1 MTHLSDTNKNK
12 RLVCSYL
19 FDYPAQCNK
28 NISVTFLTVF
38 EAQQDIANAYN
49 MRATW
54 RITKPVDL
62 KKCFNIIKLIEAF

>member
-12 RLVCSYL
+12 RLVCSCL

-28 NISVTFLTVF
+28 NISVTILTVF
-38 EAQQDIANAYN
+38 EAQQDITNAYN
-49 MRATW
+49 IQANW

-62 KKCFNIIKLIEAF
+62 KQYFNIIKLIEDF